1 MLRDYLEERLDK
13 AGVSLDEYQELCLRL
28 LNYGVLCRD
37 ENQIEQQ
44 LYDRYVRV
52 PELVDDYLGM
62 VGIRLFHDRRFAYV
76 RLYPP
81 GARVPGMEDAES
93 NAFSTGLRARL
104 RQDEVA
110 LLLVL
115 RQLYDKALREGQ
127 LDEGGYV
134 TESLESIGIAMRNQ
148 IGRTLP
154 EKLTERKR
162 VFERLRKLR
171 LIQYHQNQNFDSA
184 EAGLRIHPMI
194 VTFVTDEAL
203 AALDEALP
211 DDPEEDLDEDLT
223 ETAEPGDVS

>member
-1 MLRDYLEERLDK
+1 MLRDHLEERLDK
-13 AGVSLDEYQELCLRL
+13 AGVSLDEYRELCLRL
-28 LNYGVLCRD
+28 LNYGVLGLD
-37 ENQIEQQ
+37 ENQLERQ

-52 PELVDDYLGM
+52 PELVEDYLDM
-62 VGIRLFHDRRFAYV
+62 VGIRLFHDRRLAYV

-81 GARVPGMEDAES
+81 GARVPGMEDVENS
-93 NAFSTGLRARL
+93 AFSTGLRARL

-171 LIQYHQNQNFDSA
+171 LIQYRQDQNLDSG
-184 EAGLRIHPMI
+184 EVGLRIHPMI

-211 DDPEEDLDEDLT
+211 DDLEEDLE
-223 ETAEPGDVS
+223 ESGEIGDVS